1 MTSCLYAAS
10 IPLSIKEKTMVD
22 IYATSKQLWK
32 INQLAYDYAVLV
44 DQLKKKGEL
53 KLITQVPFPLNKKAA
68 DTMIKTLIAAN
79 EKLVEMIEMQKEN
92 EDLEQKIKELE
103 EETNNA

>member
-1 MTSCLYAAS
+1 M
-10 IPLSIKEKTMVD
+10 IISIKEKTMID

-32 INQLAYDYAVLV
+32 INQLTYEYAILV
-44 DQLKKKGEL
+44 DELKNKGEL
-53 KLITQVPFPLNKKAA
+53 KLVTQVIFPLNKKAA
-68 DTMIKTLIAAN
+68 DTLIKTLIHAN
-79 EKLVEMIEMQKEN
+79 AKLEEMIEMQKEN

>member
-1 MTSCLYAAS
+1 
-10 IPLSIKEKTMVD
+10 MVD

-53 KLITQVPFPLNKKAA
+53 KLITQVPFPLNKKSA

-79 EKLVEMIEMQKEN
+79 EKLVEMVEMQKEN

-103 EETNNA
+103 EATRDA